1 MEYASHDFDQLAQEH
16 RALIHDYGR
25 AQRRCTEQLHAQAR
39 ELERLRM
46 KVMHLQAEVIMRE
59 TALAWERED
68 RATLEAAIP
77 GLSKRVTLARHVE
90 TLVARIQMLMRERL
104 QRERPRGRVPG
115 QWGGGEG
122 DGAPT
127 VAVVGESPAS
137 GAVLQAADPEALE
150 ASLRAADLVICQTG
164 CLSHG
169 DYWRV
174 QDYCKRTNKTC
185 VFVEQAGV
193 PDSAGAQKIGAGEL
207 RVLSLAGDVP
217 GRRT

>member
-16 RALIHDYGR
+16 RALMHDYGR
-25 AQRRCTEQLHAQAR
+25 AQRHCTEQLHAQAR
-39 ELERLRM
+39 ELERLQAR
-46 KVMHLQAEVIMRE
+46 VMRLQAEVIMRE

-68 RATLEAAIP
+68 RAALEAAIP
-77 GLSKRVTLARHVE
+77 GLPKRVTLARHVE

-104 QRERPRGRVPG
+104 QRERPRGGVPG
-115 QWGGGEG
+115 QWEGEDG
-122 DGAPT
+122 DGAPAAA
-127 VAVVGESPAS
+127 VAGEPPVP
-137 GAVLQAADPEALE
+137 GAVLQATDSEALE

-185 VFVEQAGV
+185 VFVEQADV
-193 PDSAGAQKIGAGEL
+193 PNIARAQKIGAGEL

-217 GRRT
+217 GAPT